1 MTPSTRLLVGSK
13 DGEVLKLQLEE
24 LVAELVLD

>member
-1 MTPSTRLLVGSK
+1 MAQSTRLLLESK

-24 LVAELVLD
+24 LVAELES